1 MIGSPF
7 GAAGLDSVLNEI
19 ANIRASKEATKTL
32 NFLNIFE
39 KNITYYQYS
48 RKSKSKVVMTDT
60 FKRLLLLD
68 QY

>member
-19 ANIRASKEATKTL
+19 ANIRASKEAKKTL

-39 KNITYYQYS
+39 KKILRIINTQE
-48 RKSKSKVVMTDT
+48 KANLK
-60 FKRLLLLD
+60 L
-68 QY
+68 

>member
-19 ANIRASKEATKTL
+19 ANIRARKEATKTL

-39 KNITYYQYS
+39 KKYYVLSILKKKQI
-48 RKSKSKVVMTDT
+48 
-60 FKRLLLLD
+60 
-68 QY
+68 

>member
-1 MIGSPF
+1 MGSPF
-7 GAAGLDSVLNEI
+7 GAAGLVSELNEI
-19 ANIRASKEATKTL
+19 ASIRVSKEATKTL